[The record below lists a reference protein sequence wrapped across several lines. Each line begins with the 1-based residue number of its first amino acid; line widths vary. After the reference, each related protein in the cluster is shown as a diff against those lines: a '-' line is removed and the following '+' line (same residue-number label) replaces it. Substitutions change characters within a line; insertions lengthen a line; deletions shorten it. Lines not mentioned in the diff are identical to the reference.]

1 MTLDDHTRA
10 RVEEALGHTF
20 KDAGLVEQAL
30 THRSLL
36 SERKATASNEP
47 LEFLGDA
54 VLGFVVAEMLHR
66 RDPMGAEGDKTR
78 IRARLV
84 STPTLVGIGRSFD
97 VGALIKMSAGEEKNH
112 GRAHDKV
119 QEDAVEALIAGWMWR
134 TRNRHTSRLLAA
146 LDRNRGRIA
155 WSPYQPSRR
164 EAVWR
169 GLGDL
174 ARVQFWAPLL
184 LIAGILI
191 VSGSAL
197 ETTVWV
203 VVRAVVVAWVVV
215 VDRTKLE
222 ALEAALGSSLDPD
235 RVRVDSATTPATA
248 TQTTTTGQRRLS
260 SRPERVRRTSARPAE
275 P

>member
-30 THRSLL
+30 THRSLR

-119 QEDAVEALIAGWMWR
+119 QEDAVEALIAAVYLDGGIE
-134 TRNRHTSRLLAA
+134 AA
-146 LDRNRGRIA
+146 
-155 WSPYQPSRR
+155 
-164 EAVWR
+164 
-169 GLGDL
+169 
-174 ARVQFWAPLL
+174 
-184 LIAGILI
+184 
-191 VSGSAL
+191 
-197 ETTVWV
+197 
-203 VVRAVVVAWVVV
+203 RAVVRRLFEPRLDDASLA
-215 VDRTKLE
+215 TKDAKGALQEFLQARGLDLPTYEVESLEGPQHRQRHRVRCLVGGEVMGGGEGPSRKRAELAAAQE
-222 ALEAALGSSLDPD
+222 ALEALKKRSQAG
-235 RVRVDSATTPATA
+235 
-248 TQTTTTGQRRLS
+248 
-260 SRPERVRRTSARPAE
+260 
-275 P
+275 